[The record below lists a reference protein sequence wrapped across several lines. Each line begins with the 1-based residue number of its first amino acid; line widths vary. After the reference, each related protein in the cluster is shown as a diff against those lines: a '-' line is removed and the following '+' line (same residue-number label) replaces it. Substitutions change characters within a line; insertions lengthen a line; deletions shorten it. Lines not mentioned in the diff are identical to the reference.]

1 VAETT
6 LSLDRIQVQVTG
18 LFTTHHFLETEAGC
32 LAEITFAAF
41 NQGGTARTGDG
52 RELLMQKTG
61 WFSGAHEIAEHG
73 RVRGSAQRQGAFGR
87 EMQLE
92 LDGQRFRLV
101 PEGIFKRGWFLIDAM
116 ERRLLEFQ
124 PRAFGKDVEV
134 IIWDT
139 VDADLA
145 IFAYYLYY
153 MRSQEESA
161 AAVAATS

>member
-1 VAETT
+1 VTETT

-18 LFTTHHFLETEAGC
+18 LFTTHHFLETETGC
-32 LAEITFAAF
+32 LAEITFGAF
-41 NQGGTARTGDG
+41 SQGGTAHTRDG

-61 WFSGAHEIAEHG
+61 WFSGAHELVDNG
-73 RVRGSAQRQGAFGR
+73 RMRGSAERQGAFSR

-92 LDGQRFRLV
+92 LDGRRFRMV
-101 PEGIFKRGWFLIDAM
+101 PEGILRRGWFLIDGR

-161 AAVAATS
+161 AAVAAAS